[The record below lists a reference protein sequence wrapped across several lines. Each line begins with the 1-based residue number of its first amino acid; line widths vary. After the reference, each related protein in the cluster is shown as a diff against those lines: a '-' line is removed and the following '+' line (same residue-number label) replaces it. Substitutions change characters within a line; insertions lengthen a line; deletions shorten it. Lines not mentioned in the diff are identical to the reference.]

1 MLIRIFNSKNF
12 FLFPMQTKLSF
23 IALLLCVV
31 FLNSCNSRAK
41 EEKNADEKLKNIEQL
56 IVGNQFDAALLQIDT
71 VNILYP
77 RLVAKRKI
85 AAALKD
91 TILRRQSAKVLEYAN
106 SVLPQKL
113 AELDTLQK
121 AFKFEKDE
129 TYQEFGNFVYKSQ
142 ITEQNT
148 TRNYLKCYVDENAD
162 LYFISNVVGT
172 KLNHKSLKVSIGTL
186 SAQTDTLNVNDD
198 NFHSFNNDGTYWET
212 LTFKNEADSG
222 ITAFIASH
230 KAERIK
236 VDLIGTKKLSYY
248 LADQDKKAI
257 AATYDFWILKKDVK
271 KLQNDVEKATIRIGR
286 IQLRYKN

>member
-1 MLIRIFNSKNF
+1 MR
-12 FLFPMQTKLSF
+12 TKLSF

-31 FLNSCNSRAK
+31 FLNSCSSRAK

-56 IVGNQFDAALLQIDT
+56 IVENQFDAALLQIDT

-91 TILRRQSAKVLEYAN
+91 TIIRRQSASILEYAN

-113 AELDTLQK
+113 AELDSLQK
-121 AFKFEKDE
+121 EFKFEKDE

-142 ITEQNT
+142 ITEQNIS
-148 TRNYLKCYVDENAD
+148 RNYLKCYVDENAD
-162 LYFISNVVGT
+162 LYIISNVVGT
-172 KLNHKSLKVSIGTL
+172 KLNQKSLKVSSGVL
-186 SAQTDTLNVNDD
+186 SAQTDTLNATTD
-198 NFHSFNNDGTYWET
+198 NFHSFSNDGTYWET

-230 KAERIK
+230 KTERIK

-248 LADQDKKAI
+248 LSDQDKKAI
-257 AATYDFWILKKDVK
+257 AATYHFWILKKDVK
-271 KLQNDVEKATIRIGR
+271 KLQNDIEKATVRIGR
-286 IQLRYKN
+286 IHLRYKN

>member
-1 MLIRIFNSKNF
+1 MR
-12 FLFPMQTKLSF
+12 TKLSF

-31 FLNSCNSRAK
+31 FLNSCSSRAK

-56 IVGNQFDAALLQIDT
+56 IEENQFDAALLQIDT
-71 VNILYP
+71 VNVLYP

-91 TILRRQSAKVLEYAN
+91 TILRRQSASILEYAN

-113 AELDTLQK
+113 AELDSLQK
-121 AFKFEKDE
+121 EFKFEKDE

-142 ITEQNT
+142 ITEQNIS
-148 TRNYLKCYVDENAD
+148 RNYLKCYVDENAD
-162 LYFISNVVGT
+162 LYIISNVVGT
-172 KLNHKSLKVSIGTL
+172 KLNQKSLKVSYGAL
-186 SAQTDTLNVNDD
+186 SAQTDILNVTTD
-198 NFHSFNNDGTYWET
+198 NFHSFINDGTYWET

-222 ITAFIASH
+222 ITAFIAGH

-248 LADQDKKAI
+248 LSDQDKKAI
-257 AATYDFWILKKDVK
+257 AATYHFWILKKDVK
-271 KLQNDVEKATIRIGR
+271 KLQNDIEKATVRIGR
-286 IQLRYKN
+286 IHLRYKN

>member
-1 MLIRIFNSKNF
+1 MR
-12 FLFPMQTKLSF
+12 TKLSF

-31 FLNSCNSRAK
+31 FLNSCSSRAK

-56 IVGNQFDAALLQIDT
+56 IEENQFDAALLQIDT
-71 VNILYP
+71 VNVLYP

-91 TILRRQSAKVLEYAN
+91 TILRRQSASILEYAN

-113 AELDTLQK
+113 AELDSLQK
-121 AFKFEKDE
+121 EFKFEKDE

-142 ITEQNT
+142 ITEQNIS
-148 TRNYLKCYVDENAD
+148 RNYLKCYVDENAD
-162 LYFISNVVGT
+162 LYIISNVVGT
-172 KLNHKSLKVSIGTL
+172 KLNQKSLKVSYGAL
-186 SAQTDTLNVNDD
+186 SAQTDILNVTTD
-198 NFHSFNNDGTYWET
+198 NFHSFSNDGTYWET

-222 ITAFIASH
+222 ITAFIAGH

-248 LADQDKKAI
+248 LSDQDKKAI
-257 AATYDFWILKKDVK
+257 AATYHFWILKKDVK
-271 KLQNDVEKATIRIGR
+271 KLQNDIEKATVRIGR
-286 IQLRYKN
+286 IHLRYKN

>member
-1 MLIRIFNSKNF
+1 MR
-12 FLFPMQTKLSF
+12 TKLSF

-31 FLNSCNSRAK
+31 FLNSCSSRAK

-56 IVGNQFDAALLQIDT
+56 IVENQFDAALLQIDT
-71 VNILYP
+71 VNVLYP

-91 TILRRQSAKVLEYAN
+91 TILRRQSASILEYAN

-113 AELDTLQK
+113 AELDSLQK
-121 AFKFEKDE
+121 EFKFEKDE

-142 ITEQNT
+142 ITEQNIS
-148 TRNYLKCYVDENAD
+148 RNYLKCYVDENAD
-162 LYFISNVVGT
+162 LYILSNVVGT
-172 KLNHKSLKVSIGTL
+172 KLNQKSLKVSSGVL
-186 SAQTDTLNVNDD
+186 SAQTDTLNATTD
-198 NFHSFNNDGTYWET
+198 NFHSFSNDGTYWET

-222 ITAFIASH
+222 ITAFIAGH

-257 AATYDFWILKKDVK
+257 AATYHFWILKKDVK
-271 KLQNDVEKATIRIGR
+271 KMQNDIEKATVRIGR
-286 IQLRYKN
+286 IHLRYKN

>member
-71 VNILYP
+71 INILYP

-91 TILRRQSAKVLEYAN
+91 TIIRRQSADVLKYSN
-106 SVLPQKL
+106 SVLPRKL
-113 AELDTLQK
+113 AQLDSLQK
-121 AFKFEKDE
+121 EFRFEKDD

-148 TRNYLKCYVDENAD
+148 SRNYLKCYVDENAD
-162 LYFISNVVGT
+162 LYVISNVVGT
-172 KLNHKSLKVSIGTL
+172 KLNQKSLKVSSGAL
-186 SAQTDTLNVNDD
+186 SVQTDTLNVNDD
-198 NFHSFNNDGTYWET
+198 NFHSFNNDDTYWET

>member
-1 MLIRIFNSKNF
+1 MR
-12 FLFPMQTKLSF
+12 TKLSF

-31 FLNSCNSRAK
+31 FLNSCSSRAK

-56 IVGNQFDAALLQIDT
+56 IEENQFDAALLQIDT

-91 TILRRQSAKVLEYAN
+91 TILRRQSASILEYAN

-113 AELDTLQK
+113 AELDSLQK
-121 AFKFEKDE
+121 EFKFEKDE

-142 ITEQNT
+142 ITEQNIS
-148 TRNYLKCYVDENAD
+148 RNYLKCYVDENAD
-162 LYFISNVVGT
+162 LYIISNVVGT
-172 KLNHKSLKVSIGTL
+172 KLNQKSLKVSYGVL
-186 SAQTDTLNVNDD
+186 SAQTDTLNANND
-198 NFHSFNNDGTYWET
+198 NFHSFSNDGTYWET

-222 ITAFIASH
+222 ITAFIAGH

-248 LADQDKKAI
+248 LSDQDKKAI
-257 AATYDFWILKKDVK
+257 AATYHFWILKKDVK
-271 KLQNDVEKATIRIGR
+271 KLQNDIEKATVRIGR
-286 IQLRYKN
+286 IHLRYKN

>member
-1 MLIRIFNSKNF
+1 MR
-12 FLFPMQTKLSF
+12 TKLSF

-56 IVGNQFDAALLQIDT
+56 IVENQFDAALLQIDT

-91 TILRRQSAKVLEYAN
+91 TIIRRQSASILEYAN

-113 AELDTLQK
+113 AELDSLQK
-121 AFKFEKDE
+121 EFKFEKDE

-142 ITEQNT
+142 ITEQNIS
-148 TRNYLKCYVDENAD
+148 RNYLKCYVDENAD
-162 LYFISNVVGT
+162 LYIISNVVGT
-172 KLNHKSLKVSIGTL
+172 KLNQKSLKVSSGVL
-186 SAQTDTLNVNDD
+186 SSQTDTLNATTD
-198 NFHSFNNDGTYWET
+198 NFHSFSNDGTYWET

-230 KAERIK
+230 KTERIK

-248 LADQDKKAI
+248 LSDQDKKAI
-257 AATYDFWILKKDVK
+257 AATYHFWILKKDVK
-271 KLQNDVEKATIRIGR
+271 KLQNDIEKATVRIGR
-286 IQLRYKN
+286 IHLRYKN

>member
-56 IVGNQFDAALLQIDT
+56 IAVNEYDAALLQIDT

-91 TILRRQSAKVLEYAN
+91 TILRRQSADVLKYSN
-106 SVLPQKL
+106 SVLPRKL
-113 AELDTLQK
+113 AQLDSLQK
-121 AFKFEKDE
+121 EFRFEKDD

-148 TRNYLKCYVDENAD
+148 SRNYLKCYVDENAD
-162 LYFISNVVGT
+162 LYVISNVVGT
-172 KLNHKSLKVSIGTL
+172 KLNQKSLKVSSGAL
-186 SAQTDTLNVNDD
+186 SVQTDTLNATTG
-198 NFHSFNNDGTYWET
+198 NFHSFSNDGTYWET

-222 ITAFIASH
+222 IVAFVAKH

-236 VDLIGTKKLSYY
+236 VDLTGTKKLSYY
-248 LADQDKKAI
+248 LSDQDKKAI

>member
-1 MLIRIFNSKNF
+1 MR
-12 FLFPMQTKLSF
+12 TKLSF

-31 FLNSCNSRAK
+31 FLNSCSSRAK

-56 IVGNQFDAALLQIDT
+56 IVENQFDAALLQIDT

-91 TILRRQSAKVLEYAN
+91 TIIRRQSASILEYAN

-113 AELDTLQK
+113 SELDSLQK
-121 AFKFEKDE
+121 EFKFEKDE

-142 ITEQNT
+142 ITEQNIS
-148 TRNYLKCYVDENAD
+148 RNYLKCYVDENAD
-162 LYFISNVVGT
+162 LYILSNVVGT
-172 KLNHKSLKVSIGTL
+172 KLNQKSLKVSSGVL
-186 SAQTDTLNVNDD
+186 SAQTDTLNATTD
-198 NFHSFNNDGTYWET
+198 NFHSFSNDGTYWET

-248 LADQDKKAI
+248 LSDQDKKAI
-257 AATYDFWILKKDVK
+257 AATYHFWILKKDVK
-271 KLQNDVEKATIRIGR
+271 KLQNDIEKATVRIGR
-286 IQLRYKN
+286 IQLRYEN

>member
-1 MLIRIFNSKNF
+1 MR
-12 FLFPMQTKLSF
+12 TKLSF

-31 FLNSCNSRAK
+31 FLNSCSSRAK
-41 EEKNADEKLKNIEQL
+41 EEKNADEKLKNIEQM
-56 IVGNQFDAALLQIDT
+56 IVENQFDAALLQIDT

-91 TILRRQSAKVLEYAN
+91 TIIRRQSASILEYAN

-113 AELDTLQK
+113 AELDSLQK
-121 AFKFEKDE
+121 EFKFEKDE

-142 ITEQNT
+142 ITEQNIS
-148 TRNYLKCYVDENAD
+148 RNYLKCYVDENAD
-162 LYFISNVVGT
+162 LYIISNVVGT
-172 KLNHKSLKVSIGTL
+172 KLNQKSLKVSYGAL
-186 SAQTDTLNVNDD
+186 SAQTDILNVTTD
-198 NFHSFNNDGTYWET
+198 NFHSFSNDGTYWET

-222 ITAFIASH
+222 ITAFIAGH

-248 LADQDKKAI
+248 LSDQDKKAI
-257 AATYDFWILKKDVK
+257 AATYHFWILKKDVK
-271 KLQNDVEKATIRIGR
+271 KLQNDIEKATVRIG
-286 IQLRYKN
+286 

>member
-1 MLIRIFNSKNF
+1 MR
-12 FLFPMQTKLSF
+12 TKLSF
-23 IALLLCVV
+23 IALLLCFI

-56 IVGNQFDAALLQIDT
+56 IEENQFDAALLQIDT

-91 TILRRQSAKVLEYAN
+91 TILRRQSASILEYAN
-106 SVLPQKL
+106 RVMPQKL
-113 AELDTLQK
+113 SELDLLQK
-121 AFKFEKDE
+121 EFKFEKDE

-142 ITEQNT
+142 ITEQNIS
-148 TRNYLKCYVDENAD
+148 RNYLKCYVDENAD
-162 LYFISNVVGT
+162 LYIISNVVGT
-172 KLNHKSLKVSIGTL
+172 KLNQKSLKVSSGVL
-186 SAQTDTLNVNDD
+186 SAQTDTFNTTTD
-198 NFHSFNNDGTYWET
+198 NFHSFSNDGTYWET

-222 ITAFIASH
+222 ITAFIAGH

-248 LADQDKKAI
+248 LVNQDKKAI
-257 AATYDFWILKKDVK
+257 AATYHFWILKKEVK
-271 KLQNDVEKATIRIGR
+271 ELHNDIEKATVRIGR